1 MKVYIRKIAYFYTLE
16 EHSQDKWRKILE
28 LFDQLLL
35 FADNAVVRLNRIYAF
50 SKLYGESKA
59 IEEALKIEMP
69 KNKYYFLILGVLYR
83 SIDPGKS
90 RNLFEQACQLTKSE
104 VEKNYIMKKYLEE

>member
-1 MKVYIRKIAYFYTLE
+1 
-16 EHSQDKWRKILE
+16 
-28 LFDQLLL
+28 
-35 FADNAVVRLNRIYAF
+35 
-50 SKLYGESKA
+50 
-59 IEEALKIEMP
+59 MP